1 MLTYVLNILIL
12 IASIYALVE
21 GSELFVNQSSAIAR
35 KYHIPEFLI
44 GITIVAFGTS
54 LPEFIISIV
63 AAAEHNTAIT
73 ASNLI
78 GSCIANIGFILAI
91 TAMFGAIKIEKSN
104 LKFDIP
110 LSAFSVI
117 LFLAVLYF
125 SKGQVNW
132 LVGIILMVIFAAYF
146 TLVYFREKR
155 AHAEVTVMHRSHR
168 VHWLML
174 VLSLILISAGGKYSV
189 DSAINL
195 ASLLHISDGFAG
207 FTILAIGSSL
217 PELLVSVMALKKGK
231 YGLSLGNIIGSNF
244 FNLFFIVGISSFIT
258 TIPFQDYIYELVI
271 LVLYNLALIAAALVG
286 KRFYISKREGVFLLI
301 SYMALIMFMYYR

>member
-1 MLTYVLNILIL
+1 MFTYILNISIL

-21 GSELFVNQSSAIAR
+21 GSELFINQSSAIAR

-63 AAAEHNTAIT
+63 ASVEHNTAIT

-78 GSCIANIGFILAI
+78 GSSIANIGFILAI
-91 TAMFGAIKIEKSN
+91 TAMFGAIKIDKSN

-117 LFLAVLYF
+117 LFLVVLYF

-132 LVGIILMVIFAAYF
+132 LVGIVLLIIFAVYF
-146 TLVYFREKR
+146 TLVYFREKQ
-155 AHAEVTVMHRSHR
+155 APGKEYHRTNK
-168 VHWLML
+168 VHWGML
-174 VLSLILISAGGKYSV
+174 IISLILISAGGKYSV
-189 DSAINL
+189 DSAVNI
-195 ASLLHISDGFAG
+195 ASLLHVSDGFAG

-217 PELLVSVMALKKGK
+217 PELMVSIMALKRGK

-258 TIPFQDYIYELVI
+258 VIPFQNYIYELVI
-271 LVLYNLALIAAALVG
+271 LVMYNLVLMAAALIG
-286 KRFYISKREGVFLLI
+286 KKYYISKREGLFMFI
-301 SYMALIMFMYYR
+301 SYMAVILLMYYK

>member
-1 MLTYVLNILIL
+1 MFTYILNIVIL

-21 GSELFVNQSSAIAR
+21 GSELFINQSSNIAR

-54 LPEFIISIV
+54 LPEFIISLV
-63 AAAEHNTAIT
+63 AAIDHNTAIT

-110 LSAFSVI
+110 LSAFSVV
-117 LFLAVLYF
+117 LFLIVLYF

-132 LVGIILMVIFAAYF
+132 LVGIILLVIFSGYF
-146 TLVYFREKR
+146 TLVYFREKKVP
-155 AHAEVTVMHRSHR
+155 EVVTHRTHKVR
-168 VHWLML
+168 WFMMII
-174 VLSLILISAGGKYSV
+174 SLILIAAGGKYSV

-195 ASLLHISDGFAG
+195 ASLLHVSDGFAG
-207 FTILAIGSSL
+207 FTILAVGSSL
-217 PELLVSVMALKKGK
+217 PELMVSVMALKKGK

-244 FNLFFIVGISSFIT
+244 FNLFFIVGISSFIV
-258 TIPFQDYIYELVI
+258 TIPFQEYVYELVI
-271 LVLYNLALIAAALVG
+271 LVLYNLALIVAALIG
-286 KRFYISKREGVFLLI
+286 KRFYISKREGLFLLI
-301 SYMALIMFMYYR
+301 SYLALIMFLYYR